1 MFTTTFWLDTVER
14 AVKTFAQAL
23 IATIAVG
30 TPIFDLAWGE
40 GLGIAA
46 TATVVSVL
54 TSIASTGVGDKGTA
68 SALPG
73 EPRNGVIDTD

>member
-1 MFTTTFWLDTVER
+1 MWTVSFWADAVER

-54 TSIASTGVGDKGTA
+54 TSIASTGVGEKGTA
-68 SALPG
+68 SVVSPA
-73 EPRNGVIDTD
+73 NGVIHPD

>member
-1 MFTTTFWLDTVER
+1 MFTRQFALDLTER
-14 AVKTFAQAL
+14 AIKTFAQAL

-54 TSIASTGVGDKGTA
+54 TSIASVGVGTEGTA
-68 SALPG
+68 SALPAT
-73 EPRNGVIDTD
+73 ET